1 MNQQYNI
8 TPKPGAERSTQ
19 QKGGRLPWQ
28 KPCVIDLGVECTE
41 TGIVGFGN
49 ENSISDTL
57 GSFLD
62 S

>member
-1 MNQQYNI
+1 MNQQYKN
-8 TPKPGAERSTQ
+8 TPNSCSEDSTQ